1 MKRVVKTL
9 ALCLAVAGMGVATS
23 SCDSDTINQI
33 INAILGGQVYTYSG
47 NAALQCLEG
56 PDVNHYKVQAEGTAK
71 MNVQL
76 TSNSMGGTCT
86 IVIPPV
92 TIGDVTLGQ
101 LTIEGLQMTSNE
113 SQTHTVISNVESNYS
128 IDGTYTRGTLSHPA
142 QGLYITEAVASDTN
156 ISLKFS
162 IYYGTDEENLTEAVN
177 LTFAGEV
184 VTN

>member
-71 MNVQL
+71 MQVQL
-76 TSNSMGGTCT
+76 TSNSLGGTCT
-86 IVIPPV
+86 IVIPAITV
-92 TIGDVTLGQ
+92 GDVNLSQ
-101 LTIEGLQMTSNE
+101 LTVDGLVLTSNS
-113 SQTHTVISNVESNYS
+113 SQTSSTISIGENGYN
-128 IDGTYTRGTLSHPA
+128 IDGTYSRGSMSHPV
-142 QGLYITEAVASDTN
+142 QGLFITEAVASDSN

-162 IYYGTDEENLTEAVN
+162 IYYGADETNFTEAVN